1 MPYELKPLP
10 FEAKRLT
17 GLSERLILSH
27 YENNYGGAVKRL
39 NSITEQLGKL
49 GTITGAV
56 VVLGKR
62 SITDIPTLGMLLITI
77 LLLLKVKKLP
87 EPVIIAAA
95 AVAGLI
101 AFPLLKS

>member
-1 MPYELKPLP
+1 
-10 FEAKRLT
+10 
-17 GLSERLILSH
+17 
-27 YENNYGGAVKRL
+27 V
-39 NSITEQLGKL
+39 

-62 SITDIPTLGMLLITI
+62 SITDIPTLAMLLITI
-77 LLLLKVKKLP
+77 LLLWKMKKLP